1 MDAFLSFYYLEKSA
15 QLNFISKEGCQ
26 VLSFACNVSMCFVFI
41 WRWPGIDP
49 GVVDSKRA
57 TLINFIFLSKL
68 FAPGP
73 ERAGPSADVF
83 QIQHAFFLSNP
94 NHAYTDSCVK
104 TPSLIYGMAFAG
116 YSCFRISALEKNWV
130 TALANI
136 IHSYTDTYTDPLFI
150 AAGYKMYLL
159 TVDRSIFKNLHF
171 CRSITSSAASNTLFG
186 EATRLERRKAVLL
199 LLLLP
204 HDWKMWLYLIKEV
217 SIFCIGLGNLVTD
230 SFID

>member
-41 WRWPGIDP
+41 WRGPGIDP

-136 IHSYTDTYTDPLFI
+136 IHSAVALIHFLSPLATRCI
-150 AAGYKMYLL
+150 CWLL
-159 TVDRSIFKNLHF
+159 TDLYSKISIFAVPSHLPQPQT
-171 CRSITSSAASNTLFG
+171 RSLG
-186 EATRLERRKAVLL
+186 RPHVLKGAR
-199 LLLLP
+199 P
-204 HDWKMWLYLIKEV
+204 YYYYYYCHMTGKCDYI
-217 SIFCIGLGNLVTD
+217 
-230 SFID
+230 